1 VTQVSR
7 KGWMLFIALCVIWGI
22 PYLLIRVAVREL
34 SPPALVFF
42 RTAPATLILLPFAL
56 RGGDLRGLLAHWR
69 WVLAYTLV
77 ELAVPWLLLSHA
89 EERLT
94 SSMAGL
100 MIAAV
105 PLIAAVLYRFAG
117 AHDPVD
123 RRRVVGL
130 VIGFAGVAALVG
142 IDLSGSAPLAVVEV
156 LAVAFCYAT
165 GPLIISRKLAGLP
178 SLSVITASLVLT
190 ALLYAGPAALN
201 LPATIS
207 AETVAAVA
215 GLALLCT
222 SVAFIVFFALIR
234 EVGPSRAT
242 VITYVN
248 PLVAVLL
255 GVGLLGEPLTLG
267 IAIGMPL
274 ILAGSVLGTAPSLK
288 RAHATDGSSEVVA
301 GPPAP

>member
-1 VTQVSR
+1 VSEVSR
-7 KGWMLFIALCVIWGI
+7 KGWVLFVALCVIWGI
-22 PYLLIRVAVREL
+22 PYLLIRIAVREL

-42 RTAPATLILLPFAL
+42 RTAPAALILLPFAW
-56 RGGDLRGLLAHWR
+56 RGADLRGLLARWR
-69 WVLAYTLV
+69 WVLAYTFA

-89 EERLT
+89 EQRLT

-100 MIAAV
+100 LIAAV

-123 RRRVVGL
+123 RRRIAGL

-142 IDLSGSAPLAVVEV
+142 IDLSGSAPLAILEV

-165 GPLIISRKLAGLP
+165 GPLIVSRRLSALP
-178 SLSVITASLVLT
+178 SLSVITASLVVT
-190 ALLYAGPAALN
+190 ATLYAGPAMAN
-201 LPATIS
+201 LPARVTG
-207 AETVAAVA
+207 ETVAAVA
-215 GLALLCT
+215 GLSIVCT
-222 SVAFIVFFALIR
+222 SVAFILFFALIR
-234 EVGPSRAT
+234 EVGPSRST

-255 GVGLLGEPLTLG
+255 GVVLLGEPLTLG

-274 ILAGSVLGTAPSLK
+274 IIVGSVLGTAPSLK
-288 RAHATDGSSEVVA
+288 QAPAAAGAGESA
-301 GPPAP
+301 PGPPAP